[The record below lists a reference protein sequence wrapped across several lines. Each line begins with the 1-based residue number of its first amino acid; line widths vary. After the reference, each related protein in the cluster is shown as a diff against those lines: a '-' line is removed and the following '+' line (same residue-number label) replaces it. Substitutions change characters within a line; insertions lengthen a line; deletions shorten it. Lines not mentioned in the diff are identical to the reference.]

1 MAEIRHS
8 CSQQSELQRALLV
21 MPVDMWLLYS
31 KPIKASYVRDR
42 SFKFITDTSF
52 PCCSFTTALNAQ
64 LNAALKGFNMV
75 AGAGVN
81 QAAVFL
87 FCIVVTNSDIQVWQH
102 KR

>member
-1 MAEIRHS
+1 
-8 CSQQSELQRALLV
+8 

-31 KPIKASYVRDR
+31 KQIKARYVRDK

-64 LNAALKGFNMV
+64 LNAALKGFNIA

-81 QAAVFL
+81 QAAGFFL
-87 FCIVVTNSDIQVWQH
+87 YSSNKQRYSGVATQTVSLLKIW
-102 KR
+102 